1 MNENFNYLIQS
12 LINVSNLN
20 EAFYLALLESILK
33 MHEDTKAKNCK
44 G

>member
-12 LINVSNLN
+12 LISVSNLN
-20 EAFYLALLESILK
+20 KAFYLALLDGILK
-33 MHEDTKAKNCK
+33 MHEETKAKNRK